1 MNMTIDDAWLDAFED
16 DIVRLSRR
24 EPSITGV
31 AMYLVPEDLT
41 GAPAIFAPDPEGA
54 RIGALFEQVVAAMVA
69 RNGPLSGPDIS
80 QILEVLADR
89 HFLDRPLSLLD
100 GGDAE

>member
-1 MNMTIDDAWLDAFED
+1 MTIDDDWLDAFED

-24 EPSITGV
+24 DYSVTGV

-41 GAPAIFAPDPEGA
+41 GGPSSVTPDAEGE
-54 RIGALFEQVVAAMVA
+54 RIGALFEAVVKAMEA
-69 RNGPLSGPDIS
+69 RNGSLSGQDIS

-89 HFLDRPLSLLD
+89 HFLDRGLSSL
-100 GGDAE
+100 ESQP